1 MREIKP
7 DHAVLTVRM
16 ATSLRLANERPEQGE
31 RARAHLSIDTRHTCQ
46 HGSEVHLRWLHYR
59 ADLPILGAFL
69 SQNLIETAD
78 LMFVFGSVPQCCAM
92 LTKFEIAPVNT
103 TEILLSDGCNIST
116 CSSRGKIAMDD

>member
-1 MREIKP
+1 
-7 DHAVLTVRM
+7 M
-16 ATSLRLANERPEQGE
+16 ATNFRLANERPQQPQ
-31 RARAHLSIDTRHTCQ
+31 RARAQLSVDVSHACK
-46 HGSEVHLRWLHYR
+46 HGSIADLQRVRDR
-59 ADLPILGAFL
+59 AVLPILGAFL